1 MKSKKVYKPVEKLAM
16 ADVVDEENIYIK
28 VSDVVE
34 ISRIPAKVKEVIG
47 RYSKGM
53 KMLENGLPASGFIGK
68 SGVKVTGIFRYGEI
82 TFISYIGSSGDLQA
96 ETLIHLFS
104 NVGTE
109 DYEQMRKFVEGKLE
123 EMKKEG
129 K

>member
-16 ADVVDEENIYIK
+16 ANVVDEENIYIS
-28 VSDVVE
+28 VSDVIE
-34 ISRIPAKVKEVIG
+34 IQRLPAKVKEVIA

-53 KMLENGLPASGFIGK
+53 KVLDNGLPASGFIGK

-82 TFISYIGSSGDLQA
+82 TFISYVGSPGDLQA

-109 DYEQMRKFVEGKLE
+109 DYDQMKEFVDGKLKEME
-123 EMKKEG
+123 EEK
-129 K
+129 